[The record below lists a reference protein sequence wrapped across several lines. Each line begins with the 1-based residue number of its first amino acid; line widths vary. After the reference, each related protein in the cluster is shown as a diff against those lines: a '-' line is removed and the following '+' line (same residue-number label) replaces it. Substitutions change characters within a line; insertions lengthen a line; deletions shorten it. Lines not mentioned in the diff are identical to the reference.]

1 MPRLRGDSSVLRL
14 SKSLNS
20 EWWLLKFWIKRKERI
35 NKVWKA
41 ENLPLFVFFLFF
53 SLFSNLGS
61 LARANCLVSGRSS
74 SSVICKHCLMH
85 VCADTQKTDWTHP
98 PVPDTAPC
106 VCHGLLAQIL
116 DRTPRRLSGSAG
128 VCTCVSASVC
138 VSVRDERKTDLAAA
152 LFCPATDSR

>member
-1 MPRLRGDSSVLRL
+1 MLRLREDLSVLRL

-20 EWWLLKFWIKRKERI
+20 EWRLLKFRIKRERK
-35 NKVWKA
+35 NQQSVESW
-41 ENLPLFVFFLFF
+41 ELSSFFLFF
-53 SLFSNLGS
+53 FLFSNLRS

-138 VSVRDERKTDLAAA
+138 VRDERKTDLAAA